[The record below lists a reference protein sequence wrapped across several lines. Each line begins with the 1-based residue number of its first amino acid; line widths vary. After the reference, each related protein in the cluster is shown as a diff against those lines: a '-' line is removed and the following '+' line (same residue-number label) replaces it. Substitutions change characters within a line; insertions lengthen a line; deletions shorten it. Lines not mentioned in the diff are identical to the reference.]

1 MAPGTPLTARGF
13 TTRDG
18 VSVWSLVK
26 KVCLGSFSLTTPFLD
41 ERQRRLLASSMVEV
55 LGARVAS
62 GTFRA
67 SLSWSGVG
75 PVQQAYLMPAGVLPN
90 SPLGGVDVQVE
101 QVIETLLGR
110 VDLG

>member
-13 TTRDG
+13 TTRGG

-62 GTFRA
+62 ATGMSRNT
-67 SLSWSGVG
+67 LIVG
-75 PVQQAYLMPAGVLPN
+75 AK
-90 SPLGGVDVQVE
+90 D
-101 QVIETLLGR
+101 
-110 VDLG
+110 